1 MTPSTLLSR
10 FAARIRS
17 STSASS
23 PKFCRLS
30 DAPFS
35 DATLSCSASSHVFQ
49 ISKLIP
55 TATHAL
61 RVHSAYAMDGGLG
74 LARMPTSF
82 GIARPASERCLMSD
96 SITSW
101 NGFAIAAACRSLPG
115 YSGLLVAIT
124 LVARTL
130 GRRRMARL
138 YFFLHVIM
146 ESGLPNNLVYNLAPY
161 TTSGSRRQG
170 LRP

>member
-1 MTPSTLLSR
+1 
-10 FAARIRS
+10 
-17 STSASS
+17 
-23 PKFCRLS
+23 
-30 DAPFS
+30 
-35 DATLSCSASSHVFQ
+35 
-49 ISKLIP
+49 
-55 TATHAL
+55 
-61 RVHSAYAMDGGLG
+61 
-74 LARMPTSF
+74 
-82 GIARPASERCLMSD
+82 MSD
-96 SITSW
+96 SIASW